1 MKDKGNTTASFLN
14 IALIVCETNAGEK
27 KNKKKSICIST
38 KTKYF
43 LYTVEKKCRDDRTF
57 DLKPIFLCDFLLLAA
72 GLEPKLD

>member
-27 KNKKKSICIST
+27 KNKKKIDM
-38 KTKYF
+38 YF
-43 LYTVEKKCRDDRTF
+43 YKNQILYTVEKKCRDDRTF